1 MSTNNE
7 TNETLDQN
15 QGASCDGDTD
25 YQNEANQQDEQTNET
40 DNGQIRETPDCDG
53 EEETPLM
60 AHENDDTSRA
70 VGMAAPNGD
79 GTGIMD
85 PDDPRIGEADEDGGV
100 GAQIGDDNGSTNF

>member
-40 DNGQIRETPDCDG
+40 DNG
-53 EEETPLM
+53 
-60 AHENDDTSRA
+60 
-70 VGMAAPNGD
+70 
-79 GTGIMD
+79 
-85 PDDPRIGEADEDGGV
+85 
-100 GAQIGDDNGSTNF
+100 STNF